1 MSVMFWEIIWLILL
15 SFFLLAYLTVLFR
28 IVVDLFRDT
37 STGGFVKAVWL
48 IALFVLPLLT
58 ALVYLVV
65 RGQGMAQRD
74 LAEERRLRSEAESYI
89 RQAAATS
96 PADQL
101 VRAKTLLKEGAITEA
116 EFELLKEKALAH

>member
-1 MSVMFWEIIWLILL
+1 MSSMFWEMIWLILL
-15 SFFLLAYLTVLFR
+15 GFFLLAYLTVLFR

-37 STGGFVKAVWL
+37 STGGFVKAIWL

-58 ALVYLVV
+58 ALVYLMV
-65 RGQGMAQRD
+65 RGQGMAERD
-74 LAEERRLRSEAESYI
+74 LAEERRLKSEADAYI

-101 VRAKTLLKEGAITEA
+101 VRAKTLLKEGAITQA
-116 EFELLKEKALAH
+116 EFEALKEKALAP

>member
-1 MSVMFWEIIWLILL
+1 MSSMFWEIIWLILL

-28 IVVDLFRDT
+28 IVVDLFRDA
-37 STGGFVKAVWL
+37 SIGGFAKAIWL

-65 RGQGMAQRD
+65 RGQGMAERD
-74 LAEERRLRSEAESYI
+74 LAEERRLKSEAEAYI

-101 VRAKTLLKEGAITEA
+101 VRAKTLLKEGAITDD
-116 EFELLKEKALAH
+116 EFEQLKQKALAH

>member
-1 MSVMFWEIIWLILL
+1 MSVMFWEISWLILL

-37 STGGFVKAVWL
+37 SIGGFAKAIWL

-65 RGQGMAQRD
+65 RGQGMAERD
-74 LAEERRLRSEAESYI
+74 LAEERRIKSEAEAYI

-101 VRAKTLLKEGAITEA
+101 VRAKTLLKEGAITDA
-116 EFELLKEKALAH
+116 EFEQLKEKALAH